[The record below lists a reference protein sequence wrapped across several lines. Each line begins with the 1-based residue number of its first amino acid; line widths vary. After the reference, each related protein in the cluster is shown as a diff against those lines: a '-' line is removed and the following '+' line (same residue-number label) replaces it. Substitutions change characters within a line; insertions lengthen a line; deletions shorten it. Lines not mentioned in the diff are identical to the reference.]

1 MLTEV
6 AVDLS
11 VVTHA
16 PANDEIDVVEEDD
29 RGGQGGSVVVL
40 LDEDVT
46 LEEPVL
52 IRVGLDL
59 VESVAETESKLFYHI
74 SKQHFLYFLN

>member
-1 MLTEV
+1 MVKTECSLTEV

-11 VVTHA
+11 FATHA
-16 PANDEIDVVEEDD
+16 PATDEIDVVEEDD

-59 VESVAETESKLFYHI
+59 VESVTETECKL
-74 SKQHFLYFLN
+74 LNSS